1 MTYAFLGEH
10 TANEGRRIAAERAR
24 NGTAYGAAAL
34 AISHFYPV
42 LPREYIILPPPSPS
56 FSFPRHTPPVPLT
69 GTNHSGSGSGTTN
82 ATIYAIQPPGPPPTA
97 SAEAHW
103 DDDQHAATS
112 RARPMFILQGNF
124 GGKHAHRRNPR

>member
-1 MTYAFLGEH
+1 VTYAFLGEH

-24 NGTAYGAAAL
+24 NGTAYGAAPL
-34 AISHFYPV
+34 AITHFYPV
-42 LPREYIILPPPSPS
+42 LPREYILLPPPSPS
-56 FSFPRHTPPVPLT
+56 PSSPRPHTPPF
-69 GTNHSGSGSGTTN
+69 TNHSGSGIAN
-82 ATIYAIQPPGPPPTA
+82 ATQPPGPPPTA
-97 SAEAHW
+97 SSAEAHW